1 MGLETPTLL
10 HEIQV
15 KGFMFAQ
22 SRFWPGDT
30 PNVDANCLKYA
41 TRSDALE
48 VDFPHSLP
56 LMMSM
61 VTPNPTVLPALWS
74 LAEGVHFPTNTL
86 WMEGMEPE
94 GVVQNHRE
102 VLNARVGSLAT
113 WSGFARM
120 LYPTELLAA
129 P

>member
-1 MGLETPTLL
+1 
-10 HEIQV
+10 
-15 KGFMFAQ
+15 MFAQ
-22 SRFWPGDT
+22 SRFWPGST
-30 PNVDANCLKYA
+30 PNVDANCLKYW
-41 TRSDALE
+41 TRLDAPG
-48 VDFPHSLP
+48 VDPLPHSTLP

-74 LAEGVHFPTNTL
+74 AAEGVHFPTNTL

-94 GVVQNHRE
+94 GEVQNHRE